1 MAARESVRPLPPL
14 NPPPKG
20 SGTYSAVQ
28 GLRSEPPPGDGE
40 AINTEGL
47 TPGAFAPQIAID
59 SQIADLERWALANVR
74 SDRRQTLRFWALKG
88 VAFVGA
94 VVAAVLAALGHQ
106 QVVVVFASIS
116 ALCVAIDAAWP
127 SSSFRNAHAR
137 AVQDLR
143 ELENALKLKWDK
155 VRLANPDPKA
165 PARIAHALALLDE
178 VQAKREEIGK
188 YLGAAEAS
196 PDVQR
201 S

>member
-28 GLRSEPPPGDGE
+28 GLRSEPPPEGE

-94 VVAAVLAALGHQ
+94 VVAAVLASLGHH